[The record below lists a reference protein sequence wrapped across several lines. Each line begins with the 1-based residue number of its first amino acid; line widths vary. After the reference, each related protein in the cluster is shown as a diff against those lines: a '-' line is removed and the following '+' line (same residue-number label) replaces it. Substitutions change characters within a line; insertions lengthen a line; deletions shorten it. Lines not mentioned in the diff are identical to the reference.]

1 MHPPSPPSPAI
12 QPAAAT
18 ASPTKPGERTYTKW
32 DMVSLWVS
40 MVVNVPNYYFAA
52 SLAAAGASCSQGAA
66 TVFAANAVVL
76 LPILL
81 AGHAGARHGVP
92 FPALAR
98 ASFGVR
104 GAAVAAAARTL
115 VACGWFGIET
125 FVGGQALSLLLPG
138 AGAAAVPWLGA
149 SVRDLAC
156 FLVFWSFQLLFLL
169 KGMPGIRTMQKVSA
183 PILVVLVG
191 GLVGW
196 AYSAA
201 GGFGEVIFRPSRL
214 PPAEL
219 RRVLVQALTAG
230 VGSWAPLSVNIPDFT
245 CFVRSQTDQVLGQ
258 VCV

>member
-1 MHPPSPPSPAI
+1 MHPP
-12 QPAAAT
+12 AAT
-18 ASPTKPGERTYTKW
+18 VSGDPAGGADRHPTKPGERTYTKW

-52 SLAAAGASCSQGAA
+52 SLVAAGASCLQGAA
-66 TVFAANAVVL
+66 IVFASHAVVL

-92 FPALAR
+92 FPVLAR
-98 ASFGVR
+98 ASFGAR

-125 FVGGQALSLLLPG
+125 FVGGQALSLLLTG

-219 RRVLVQALTAG
+219 RRLLVRALTAG
-230 VGSWAPLSVNIPDFT
+230 VGAGASMSVNIPDFT
-245 CFVRSQTDQVLGQ
+245 RFVRSQTDQVLGQ